1 MSDNWI
7 VANLENAF
15 QTWNDKMAEIWSLVT
30 TSPQT
35 FKGGAISELPQF
47 VQTVQKRPLW

>member
-15 QTWNDKMAEIWSLVT
+15 ATWNDKMSEIWGLVT
-30 TSPQT
+30 MSSQE
-35 FKGGAISELPQF
+35 FKGGAIWDIVTGINGALQAI
-47 VQTVQKRPLW
+47 